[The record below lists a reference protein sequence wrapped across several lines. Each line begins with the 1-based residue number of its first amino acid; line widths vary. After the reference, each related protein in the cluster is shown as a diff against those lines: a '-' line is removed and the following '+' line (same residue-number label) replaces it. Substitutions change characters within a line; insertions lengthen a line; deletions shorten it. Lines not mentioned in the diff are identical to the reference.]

1 MAGFTI
7 GLIVA
12 AVVWV
17 AAAAYGLLR
26 PRGGHQ
32 VDQRAIDSDPRNNRA
47 RLTHD
52 TTMRGQDGSSGMGSG
67 GL

>member
-1 MAGFTI
+1 MDGFTI

-12 AVVWV
+12 AVAWV

-26 PRGGHQ
+26 PRGGHR
-32 VDQRAIDSDPRNNRA
+32 VDQHAIDGDPRNNRA

-52 TTMRGQDGSSGMGSG
+52 TTRRGQDGSGGMGGSF
-67 GL
+67 